1 METMTKMMGV
11 VCALGALMGCAET
24 QTAAHATTA
33 AALSDDDVADKK
45 PVVRLRMEA
54 AEDSVQQAAFT
65 SVRRTLIEQGFVVG
79 SGFTDG
85 HDADV
90 VIRSSR
96 EGALT
101 RISLAA
107 RLGSRAMVPVT
118 VDVAGDGG
126 AADEDALSDMAMR
139 WQRRF
144 NRSPRLDRHIEADFV
159 SLPSFTPG
167 ASRSV
172 EGTR

>member
-1 METMTKMMGV
+1 METTTKMMGI

-24 QTAAHATTA
+24 QSAAHATTA

-54 AEDSVQQAAFT
+54 AEDAVQQAAFT
-65 SVRRTLIEQGFVVG
+65 SVRRTLVEQGFVVG
-79 SGFTDG
+79 SGFIEG

-96 EGALT
+96 EGAVT
-101 RISLAA
+101 RVSLAA

-126 AADEDALSDMAMR
+126 AADDDAVGEMAMR

-144 NRSPRLDRHIEADFV
+144 NRSPHLDRHLEADFV
-159 SLPSFTPG
+159 SLPTFTPG
-167 ASRSV
+167 ASRGL